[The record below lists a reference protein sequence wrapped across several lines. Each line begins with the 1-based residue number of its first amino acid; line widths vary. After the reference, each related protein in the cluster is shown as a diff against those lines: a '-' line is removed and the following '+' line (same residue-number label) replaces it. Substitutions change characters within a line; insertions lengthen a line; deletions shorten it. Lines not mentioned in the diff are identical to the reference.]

1 MQVNANGHLQDKQ
14 IHTASVV
21 RNMHFK
27 EAECGGKK
35 IVFDFVISSDVN
47 MQWEHET
54 LACFHLFFLH

>member
-47 MQWEHET
+47 MQ
-54 LACFHLFFLH
+54 